1 MLAKKLLRYNFM
13 IILEIYDI
21 SWLKLFLSYILLII
35 PFAVLWI
42 YQTGLMKDTFVG
54 VVRMTLQ
61 LFLLG
66 LYLEYLFK
74 LNSTLVNILWVM
86 AMIGIAVYT
95 ILKRAKLNYKWYAL
109 PILLAMLSSL
119 LIVDA
124 FFLGFTIQLENLF
137 DARYLI
143 PITGMLIG
151 NSIERNILALSHF
164 NRKLTEDKN
173 IFRYSIANGAT
184 RSEAV
189 KPFIKEALKLSFN
202 PFIAQMAIIGLI
214 SMPGTMT
221 GQILGGSSPAVAIK
235 YQIMLML
242 SIFVVTITTV
252 ILSIILSQRYIFD
265 AYDNVKNDL

>member
-1 MLAKKLLRYNFM
+1 M
-13 IILEIYDI
+13 IINIYDI
-21 SWLKLFLSYILLII
+21 SWLKLLLSYVLLII
-35 PFAVLWI
+35 PFAALWA
-42 YQTGLMKDTFVG
+42 YQTGLIKATLIG
-54 VVRMTLQ
+54 VIRMTVQ
-61 LFLLG
+61 LFLVG

-74 LNSTLVNILWVM
+74 LNNSIINIVWVLLM
-86 AMIGIAVYT
+86 VGIAVFT
-95 ILKRAKLNYKWYAL
+95 ILKRAKLNYRYFGI
-109 PILLAMLSSL
+109 PILLAIMSSL
-119 LIVDA
+119 FIVDV
-124 FFLGFTIQLENLF
+124 FFLGFTIELNNLF

-164 NRKLTEDKN
+164 NKMLTENKGVY
-173 IFRYSIANGAT
+173 RYSIANGSSRA
-184 RSEAV
+184 EAI
-189 KPFIKEALKLSFN
+189 KPFIKESLRLSFN

-252 ILSIILSQRYIFD
+252 VLSIILSKRYIFD
-265 AYDNVKNDL
+265 DYDNVKV